1 MRTRP
6 ADPRIVPLV
15 LGSVHVGGLVLGRRR
30 TRSGRTRRGV
40 GIGPFAAAELALP
53 PDVLLADD
61 VFGAVFRFQWFAR
74 VQARVRL
81 VVARFILRRAFG
93 HGSRV
98 PPVPSD
104 ETVPASAR
112 DPAGTPARMSLVP
125 VPDLR
130 YVTDNEPGLHRR
142 RAGRSFRVLAAD
154 GTPVRE
160 AAVLERVRALAI
172 PPAWTDVWIC
182 ASADGHLQAT
192 GRDARGRKQYRYH
205 PTWRAFRDRVKF
217 SKLAQF
223 GTALPT
229 VRRQVDRD
237 LRHAELT
244 RERVLATVV
253 WLLERTLVRVGNEE
267 YAQANNSYGL
277 TTLRN
282 RHAKPV
288 PGGVRLVFRGKS
300 GRAHEVDLTDRRIT
314 RVVRECHELPGALL
328 FEYVDAD
335 GGCRPVQSN
344 DVNDYLRA
352 ASGMDATAKDFRTW
366 RATCLAASLLADM
379 PAPATERAAQSGM
392 KEVATIVSETLRNTP
407 AVARASYIH
416 PMIVDRYIDGT
427 LMERWPSTAPRAPRG
442 LDADERRLLALLRSS
457 RRAAPAEPPAVQAKA
472 S

>member
-1 MRTRP
+1 
-6 ADPRIVPLV
+6 
-15 LGSVHVGGLVLGRRR
+15 
-30 TRSGRTRRGV
+30 
-40 GIGPFAAAELALP
+40 
-53 PDVLLADD
+53 
-61 VFGAVFRFQWFAR
+61 
-74 VQARVRL
+74 
-81 VVARFILRRAFG
+81 
-93 HGSRV
+93 
-98 PPVPSD
+98 
-104 ETVPASAR
+104 
-112 DPAGTPARMSLVP
+112 MSLVP

-130 YVTDNEPGLHRR
+130 YVTDDEPGLHRR

-154 GTPVRE
+154 GTPVRD

-172 PPAWTDVWIC
+172 PPAWTGVWIC
-182 ASADGHLQAT
+182 ATADGHLQAT

-223 GTALPT
+223 GTALPS

-237 LRHAELT
+237 LRQSDLT
-244 RERVLATVV
+244 RDRVLATVV

-277 TTLRN
+277 TTLRS
-282 RHAKPV
+282 RHAQPV

-300 GRAHEVDLTDRRIT
+300 GRAHEVDLSDRRIT

-352 ASGMDATAKDFRTW
+352 AAGMDATAKDFRTW

-379 PAPATERAAQSGM
+379 PAPATARAAQSGA
-392 KEVATIVSETLRNTP
+392 KEVATVVSETLRNTP
-407 AVARASYIH
+407 TVARASYIH
-416 PMIVDRYIDGT
+416 PMIIDRYADGT
-427 LMERWPSTAPRAPRG
+427 LADLWPSAAPRAPRG
-442 LDADERRLLALLRSS
+442 LDADERRLLALLRS
-457 RRAAPAEPPAVQAKA
+457 RRRTAPAEQAAAHAKA